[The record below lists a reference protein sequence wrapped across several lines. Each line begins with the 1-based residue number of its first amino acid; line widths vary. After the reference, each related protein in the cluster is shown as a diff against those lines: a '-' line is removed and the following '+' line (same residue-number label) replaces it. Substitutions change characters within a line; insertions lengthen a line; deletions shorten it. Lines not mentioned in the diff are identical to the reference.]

1 MVWHRLLNGQ
11 EAHTLS
17 SGDVLIFDG
26 KHDIE
31 GTFLATT
38 MVVLTLVSKDK
49 TANNHL
55 KPAHHHHHAH

>member
-31 GTFLATT
+31 GNLLATT
-38 MVVLTLVSKDK
+38 MVVVTLGIQR
-49 TANNHL
+49 
-55 KPAHHHHHAH
+55 

>member
-31 GTFLATT
+31 GTFSNDNGGGNLGIQR
-38 MVVLTLVSKDK
+38 
-49 TANNHL
+49 
-55 KPAHHHHHAH
+55 